1 MIIWRDT
8 CPSTNSDPAVLDPE
22 APHGLVVA
30 AREQTAGRG
39 QRGNTWESGPGLNLS
54 FSIVLRPAGI
64 HPARQFCISEAVA
77 LAVAETVE
85 EELCRNGVDDPVYV
99 KWPNDIYVGDRKIC
113 GILIENTI
121 TGTHIDKSIVGIGLN
136 VNQRE
141 FLSDAPNPVSLIQLT
156 ARETPLDS
164 LLDRLTARL
173 LTLAGGIP
181 TWKGGIPSWKG
192 GILPPLPHHG
202 KAASCRR
209 SPNPPTPPQITL
221 STHDSYSPQITNP
234 LHQTYLSRLWRN
246 DGALHR
252 WRDPSTGEIID
263 ASIVD
268 VAPDG
273 ILTLRHADTTLHPY
287 AFKQITPLL

>member
-54 FSIVLRPAGI
+54 FSIVLRPGDLHA
-64 HPARQFCISEAVA
+64 ARQFCISEAVA

-85 EELCRNGVDDPVYV
+85 EELRRNGVGDPVYV

-113 GILIENTI
+113 GILIENTV

-141 FLSDAPNPVSLIQLT
+141 FLSDAPNPVSIIQLT
-156 ARETPLDS
+156 ARETPLQP
-164 LLDRLTARL
+164 LLDHLTSRL

-181 TWKGGIPSWKG
+181 TWKGGI
-192 GILPPLPHHG
+192 LPPITQHG

-209 SPNPPTPPQITL
+209 SPNPPTP
-221 STHDSYSPQITNP
+221 PQITNP

>member
-39 QRGNTWESGPGLNLS
+39 QRGNTWECEPGSNLS
-54 FSIVLRPAGI
+54 FSIVLRPGDLHA
-64 HPARQFCISEAVA
+64 ARQFCISEAVA

-85 EELCRNGVDDPVYV
+85 EELRRNGVDDPVYV

-141 FLSDAPNPVSLIQLT
+141 FHSDAPNPVSIIQLT
-156 ARETPLDS
+156 ARETPLQP
-164 LLDRLTARL
+164 LLDRLTSRL
-173 LTLAGGIP
+173 LTLA
-181 TWKGGIPSWKG
+181 GGIPSWKG
-192 GILPPLPHHG
+192 GILPPLPQHG

-209 SPNPPTPPQITL
+209 SPNPPTPPQTTQ
-221 STHDSYSPQITNP
+221 STHDSYSPQITHS

-273 ILTLRHADTTLHPY
+273 ILTLRHADSTLHPY

>member
-85 EELCRNGVDDPVYV
+85 EELRSNGVDDPVYV

-113 GILIENTI
+113 GILIENTV

-141 FLSDAPNPVSLIQLT
+141 FHSDAPNPVSIIQLT
-156 ARETPLDS
+156 ARETPLQP

-181 TWKGGIPSWKG
+181 SWKG
-192 GILPPLPHHG
+192 GILPPITQHG

-209 SPNPPTPPQITL
+209 SPNPPTP
-221 STHDSYSPQITNP
+221 PQITNP

-268 VAPDG
+268 VDPDG

>member
-85 EELCRNGVDDPVYV
+85 EELRRNGVGDPVYV

-113 GILIENTI
+113 GILIENTV

-141 FLSDAPNPVSLIQLT
+141 FHSDAPNPVSLIQLT
-156 ARETPLDS
+156 ARHTPLEP
-164 LLDRLTARL
+164 LLDRLTTRL
-173 LTLAGGIP
+173 LTLSAGIP
-181 TWKGGIPSWKG
+181 SLKGGIPSWKG
-192 GILPPLPHHG
+192 GILPPLPQHG

-209 SPNPPTPPQITL
+209 SPNPPTP
-221 STHDSYSPQITNP
+221 PQITNP

>member
-8 CPSTNSDPAVLDPE
+8 CPSTNSDPAVLDSE

-85 EELCRNGVDDPVYV
+85 EELRSNGVDDRVYV

-141 FLSDAPNPVSLIQLT
+141 FLSDAPNPVSIIQLT
-156 ARETPLDS
+156 ARETPLQP

-181 TWKGGIPSWKG
+181 SWKG
-192 GILPPLPHHG
+192 GILPPITQHG
-202 KAASCRR
+202 KAPSCRR
-209 SPNPPTPPQITL
+209 SPNPPTP
-221 STHDSYSPQITNP
+221 PQITNP

>member
-54 FSIVLRPAGI
+54 FSIVLRPGDLHAV
-64 HPARQFCISEAVA
+64 RQFCISEAVA

-85 EELCRNGVDDPVYV
+85 EELRSNGVDDPVYV

-113 GILIENTI
+113 GILIENTV
-121 TGTHIDKSIVGIGLN
+121 TGTHIDKSVVGIGLN

-141 FLSDAPNPVSLIQLT
+141 FHSDAPNPVSIIQLT
-156 ARETPLDS
+156 ARETPLQP

-181 TWKGGIPSWKG
+181 SWKG
-192 GILPPLPHHG
+192 GILPPITQHG

-209 SPNPPTPPQITL
+209 SPNPPTP
-221 STHDSYSPQITNP
+221 PQITNP

-273 ILTLRHADTTLHPY
+273 ILTLRHADSTLHPY

>member
-54 FSIVLRPAGI
+54 FSIVLRPGDLHAV
-64 HPARQFCISEAVA
+64 RQFCISEAVA

-85 EELCRNGVDDPVYV
+85 EELRSNGVDDPVYV

-113 GILIENTI
+113 GILIENTV
-121 TGTHIDKSIVGIGLN
+121 TGTHIDKSVVGIGLN

-141 FLSDAPNPVSLIQLT
+141 FHSDAPNPVSIIQLT
-156 ARETPLDS
+156 ARETPLQP

-181 TWKGGIPSWKG
+181 SWKG
-192 GILPPLPHHG
+192 GILPPITQSTNPSPNHQPPPPDLSFTPL
-202 KAASCRR
+202 AQRR
-209 SPNPPTPPQITL
+209 RPPPLARPLHRRDNRRLHRRRRPRRHPNPPP
-221 STHDSYSPQITNP
+221 
-234 LHQTYLSRLWRN
+234 RR
-246 DGALHR
+246 
-252 WRDPSTGEIID
+252 
-263 ASIVD
+263 
-268 VAPDG
+268 
-273 ILTLRHADTTLHPY
+273 LHPP
-287 AFKQITPLL
+287 PLRLQANHPPPLIRIIVSNYRNLHN

>member
-85 EELCRNGVDDPVYV
+85 EELRSNGVDDPVYV

-121 TGTHIDKSIVGIGLN
+121 TGTHIDKSVVGIGLN

-141 FLSDAPNPVSLIQLT
+141 FLSDAPNPVSIIQLT
-156 ARETPLDS
+156 ARETPLQP

-173 LTLAGGIP
+173 LTLA
-181 TWKGGIPSWKG
+181 GGIPSWKG

-209 SPNPPTPPQITL
+209 SPNPPTP
-221 STHDSYSPQITNP
+221 PQITNP